1 METIAKC
8 RVHTLSK
15 GISYKNIYKPLQT
28 KENTNAGQFQPA
40 CGLIAALVTHNFLF
54 PGEDK
59 SASSQAGVCTCVC
72 MQCVCI
78 RIYALAKKIFLSIFR
93 RETPH
98 PS

>member
-40 CGLIAALVTHNFLF
+40 CDLIAALVTHNFLF

-72 MQCVCI
+72 I

-93 RETPH
+93 REIPH